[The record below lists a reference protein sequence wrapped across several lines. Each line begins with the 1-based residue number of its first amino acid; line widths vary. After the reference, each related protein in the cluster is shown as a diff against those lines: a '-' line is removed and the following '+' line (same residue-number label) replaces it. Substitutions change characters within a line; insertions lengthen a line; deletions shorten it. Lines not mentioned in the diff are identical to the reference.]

1 MRYLLL
7 LKRLLKKKSYI
18 AMLLVVPLMVFMLNI
33 MSSADAGLMTIGV
46 YIPSDDEFSQA
57 LREDI
62 ESNPGSLQFI
72 FYDDKDAAIADV
84 ESQQIAEAWIVPEDF
99 VKTIE
104 DMAAKGK
111 TKEKVEMVIRESGLT
126 HMLGREVLCSRIYP
140 IIARQIGINYTAET
154 VYNNEPTPEQLN
166 HIIETYDTYGINGNL
181 FEMGYVD
188 QPEAETD
195 DVNYLM
201 MPLRGI
207 LALWLL
213 LCGVAAS
220 MYYIEDDKNSLF
232 IWWKTKFPLVRD
244 FLYYLVIILIP
255 SIMVMIGLIYGG
267 VFTNPLREIVALL
280 AYDFAI
286 IALANVLR
294 LLIRGI
300 KGLGIITPILIM
312 SSAILSPVF
321 IDLKEGRFL
330 QKLCPTF
337 HYLYCIHDEYF
348 VKSLLIYGTTLL
360 IIWYLLNTLN
370 RKFK

>member
-46 YIPSDDEFSQA
+46 YIPKDDEYCRT
-57 LREDI
+57 LRENI
-62 ESNPGSLQFI
+62 ENNPGSLQFI
-72 FYDDKDAAIADV
+72 FYDDKDEAISDV
-84 ESQQIAEAWIVPEDF
+84 EHQQIAEAWIIPEDF
-99 VKTIE
+99 EKTVS
-104 DMAAKGK
+104 DMATKGR
-111 TKEKVEMVIRESGLT
+111 TKEKIEIVIRESGLT
-126 HMLGREVLCSRIYP
+126 HMLGREVLCSRVYP
-140 IIARQIGINYTAET
+140 LVAREIGIKYTAEA
-154 VYNNEPTPEQLN
+154 VYNNEPTDAELS
-166 HIIETYDTYGINGNL
+166 HIIDTYDTYGINGNL

-188 QPEAETD
+188 QPKSNDTD
-195 DVNYLM
+195 VSYLM

-255 SIMVMIGLIYGG
+255 SIMVLIGLAYGG
-267 VFTNPLREIVALL
+267 VFTNPLREVVALL
-280 AYDFAI
+280 AYDFAVI
-286 IALANVLR
+286 CLASVLR

-312 SSAILSPVF
+312 SSAILAPVF
-321 IDLKEGRFL
+321 IDLKEGRYL
-330 QKLCPTF
+330 QKFFPTF
-337 HYLYCIHDEYF
+337 HYLYCIHDEYY
-348 VKSLLIYGTTLL
+348 VKSLLFYGTILL
-360 IIWYLLNTLN
+360 LIWYLLNTLS
-370 RKFK
+370 RRFR

>member
-1 MRYLLL
+1 
-7 LKRLLKKKSYI
+7 
-18 AMLLVVPLMVFMLNI
+18 MLLVVPLMVFMLNI

-46 YIPSDDEFSQA
+46 YIPSDDEFSQV

-62 ESNPGSLQFI
+62 ANNPGALQFV
-72 FYDDKDAAIADV
+72 FYDDKDKAISDV
-84 ESQQIAEAWIVPEDF
+84 ERQQISEAWIIPEDF
-99 VKTIE
+99 EKTIT
-104 DMAAKGK
+104 DMAEKGR
-111 TKEKVEMVIRESGLT
+111 TKEKIEIVIRESGLT
-126 HMLGREVLCSRIYP
+126 HMLGREVLCSRVYP
-140 IIARQIGINYTAET
+140 LVARQIGIKYTAEA
-154 VYNNEPTPEQLN
+154 VYNNQPSETEYQ
-166 HIIETYDTYGINGNL
+166 HIVDTYDNYGINGNL

-188 QPEAETD
+188 QPEGDETQ
-195 DVNYLM
+195 VNYLM

-232 IWWKTKFPLVRD
+232 IWWKTKFPLLRD

-255 SIMVMIGLIYGG
+255 SIMVLIGLVYGG
-267 VFTNPLREIVALL
+267 VFTKPLREIVALL

-286 IALANVLR
+286 ICLASVLR

-312 SSAILSPVF
+312 SSAILAPVF

-330 QKLCPTF
+330 QKLFPTF

-348 VKSLLIYGTTLL
+348 VKSLLIYGTILL
-360 IIWYLLNTLN
+360 IFWYLLNTLSQ
-370 RKFK
+370 RFK